1 MSHPESYE
9 RPSATGSSDSSDW
22 GASDYTAAV
31 YGAILASTVIVSTGD
46 LHSPAELALLLF
58 VSGVVFWL
66 AHIYAATV
74 AHRHGGW
81 NLTAIRTTLRHE
93 WPVALAS
100 LPPAVAAGIV
110 ALVGFSPA
118 NGVWIALIVAILEQQ
133 VWGYAAA
140 RNAGL
145 RNGDLMI
152 ALGLNLVLGFLIVGL
167 KLLVGH

>member
-1 MSHPESYE
+1 VSHPESYE
-9 RPSATGSSDSSDW
+9 RPTATGSSDSAGW
-22 GASDYTAAV
+22 GSRDFTAAV
-31 YGAILASTVIVSTGD
+31 YGAILAATVIVSSGD
-46 LHSPAELALLLF
+46 LRSPAALALLLF

-81 NLTAIRTTLRHE
+81 NLAAIRTTLRHE

-100 LPPAVAAGIV
+100 LPPAVAAGIT

-118 NGVWIALIVAILEQQ
+118 NGVWFALIVAILEQQ

-140 RNAGL
+140 RNAELG
-145 RNGDLMI
+145 RRDMII
-152 ALGLNLVLGFLIVGL
+152 ALGLNLVLGLVIIGL

>member
-1 MSHPESYE
+1 MSHTESYE
-9 RPSATGSSDSSDW
+9 RPSATGSSDPADW
-22 GASDYTAAV
+22 GARDYTSAV
-31 YGAILASTVIVSTGD
+31 YGAILAATVIVSSGD
-46 LHSPAELALLLF
+46 LRSPAALALLLF

-81 NLTAIRTTLRHE
+81 NLAAIRTTLRHE

-100 LPPAVAAGIV
+100 LPPAVAAGIT
-110 ALVGFSPA
+110 ALVGYSPA
-118 NGVWIALIVAILEQQ
+118 NGVWFALIIAILEQQ

-140 RNAGL
+140 RNAKLG
-145 RNGDLMI
+145 RRDMII
-152 ALGLNLVLGFLIVGL
+152 ALGLNLVLGLIIIGL